1 MKRLLVA
8 VLVASTI
15 MGTLWARGSQEKSG
29 YVFAA
34 DATWPPLEFI
44 DESGRLTGFEVE
56 LVQAMGNAVGE
67 IFTVKNIPWDT
78 IFAGLANGAYDAV
91 ASGVTVTEE
100 RKATMDFSNPILNV
114 GQVVIMRSTQ
124 AAQFSSIAELNG
136 KKVGVQIG
144 TTGDFAL
151 ESYPV
156 QRRVYDDIG
165 LAIEDMMNG
174 NIDAVVCDSLIA
186 SDFVLANKNYQGKMA
201 VVGQPFTQEDIA
213 IAVKKGN
220 ATLLD
225 LIDKGLKALQADGS
239 FDTLKRKWNLL

>member
-1 MKRLLVA
+1 MKRLIVVLLV
-8 VLVASTI
+8 VLAM
-15 MGTLWARGSQEKSG
+15 MGTLWAGGSQEKSG

-114 GQVVIMRSTQ
+114 GQVVQCHGNTDHVKLVVFKS
-124 AAQFSSIAELNG
+124 QFFSGHFLKMNIRIYSFCLLQRFFQRINTRYFCFRKNNFQHFYKIAGSGPHIQNSVYLFSF
-136 KKVGVQIG
+136 KKVG
-144 TTGDFAL
+144 
-151 ESYPV
+151 
-156 QRRVYDDIG
+156 
-165 LAIEDMMNG
+165 
-174 NIDAVVCDSLIA
+174 
-186 SDFVLANKNYQGKMA
+186 
-201 VVGQPFTQEDIA
+201 
-213 IAVKKGN
+213 
-220 ATLLD
+220 
-225 LIDKGLKALQADGS
+225 
-239 FDTLKRKWNLL
+239 